1 MKKSVKDFFLHKN
14 AIYNFF
20 GTVGIYYTTRI
31 IRCDNYIP
39 RCMILTGKVKFFRY
53 IVANLA
59 IGAIVIGLLA
69 FTLSN
74 KAIAAVSNATPVYKG
89 ESKTKISL
97 MVNVYWGTEYIDEML
112 DIFERN
118 NVTTTFFVGGMWV
131 AENDGVLKKIYER
144 GHEIG
149 NHGYFHKDHKKLS
162 AQRNA
167 EEINVTHR
175 LVKSVIGVDMD
186 LFAPPSGSF
195 GKTTL
200 SQAEALGYT
209 TIMWTRDTIDWRD
222 HDTEKIFSRAVKN
235 MEGGDLILMHPTK
248 NTVEAL
254 DRIIARAKENN
265 LQVSKVS
272 EVLSPDD
279 GNLT

>member
-1 MKKSVKDFFLHKN
+1 MTKKL
-14 AIYNFF
+14 
-20 GTVGIYYTTRI
+20 
-31 IRCDNYIP
+31 
-39 RCMILTGKVKFFRY
+39 KFVRY
-53 IVANLA
+53 VVANLA

-69 FTLSN
+69 FTISN
-74 KAIAAVSNATPVYKG
+74 KTVSAATDTVPIYKG

-97 MVNVYWGTEYIDEML
+97 MVNVYWGTEYLDEML

-118 NVTTTFFVGGMWV
+118 GVTTTFFVGGMWV
-131 AENDGVLKKIYER
+131 AENDIMLKKIHEK

-162 AQRNA
+162 AARNA
-167 EEINVTHR
+167 EEIGVTHR
-175 LVKSVIGVDMD
+175 LVKSVLDIDMQ

-200 SQAEALGYT
+200 SEAEKQGYT
-209 TIMWTRDTIDWRD
+209 TIMWTHDTIDWRD
-222 HDTEKIFSRAVKN
+222 HDTEKIFSRATSK
-235 MEGGDLILMHPTK
+235 MEGGDLVLMHPTQ

-254 DRIIARAKENN
+254 PRIIEYAKAHN

-272 EVLSPDD
+272 EVLCAD
-279 GNLT
+279 GEPAPAL